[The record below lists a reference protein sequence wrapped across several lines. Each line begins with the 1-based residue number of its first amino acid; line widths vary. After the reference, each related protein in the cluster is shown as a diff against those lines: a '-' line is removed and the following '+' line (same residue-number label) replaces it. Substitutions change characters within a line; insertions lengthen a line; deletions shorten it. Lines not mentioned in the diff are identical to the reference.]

1 MRKTAKDTIKA
12 ALSASA
18 SRVQR
23 LAVDDQRPVALGSER
38 LWPLRLQ
45 DISPLAWWRT
55 LPSDFIRD
63 AEHLLVRFTLDRIT
77 MMRGDN
83 DLTAAL
89 RGDPAAAIAAAFS
102 LMPIDGM
109 TLEVDITMTAVLRS
123 ALDGNAASALVLA
136 HVVGR
141 AELDHPFATELSGSW
156 YTLHLRHTPDR
167 RRFTPD
173 ERVVWSALR
182 KHDGMRARTGN
193 PA

>member
-18 SRVQR
+18 TRVQS
-23 LAVDDQRPVALGSER
+23 LAVDDRRPVALASER
-38 LWPLRLQ
+38 LWPFRPQ
-45 DISPLAWWRT
+45 DISPLAWWWT
-55 LPSDFIRD
+55 LPSDLIRD
-63 AEHLLVRFTLDRIT
+63 AEHLLVRATLDRIT
-77 MMRGDN
+77 MMCGGN
-83 DLTAAL
+83 DLPAAL

-102 LMPIDGM
+102 LMPIDDV
-109 TLEVDITMTAVLRS
+109 TLEVDITMTAVLRC
-123 ALDGNAASALVLA
+123 ALDGNAAAALVLA

-173 ERVVWSALR
+173 EKAVWSALR
-182 KHDGMRARTGN
+182 KYDETRARTGD